1 MSIDKSV
8 LHQLQE
14 RIDNLQ
20 RRMSYDANDLDYETH
35 KQQRSE
41 LQKILSRLKSR
52 RLKLKN
58 KRC

>member
-1 MSIDKSV
+1 MSIDKSI

-41 LQKILSRLKSR
+41 LQKILSRLK
-52 RLKLKN
+52 KQAAEIEK
-58 KRC
+58 

>member
-41 LQKILSRLKSR
+41 LQKILSRLK
-52 RLKLKN
+52 KQAAEIEK
-58 KRC
+58 